1 MMKSEK
7 IILFILKS
15 IIYILVFGAVLTIIG
30 ASTSFEAA
38 ECTFSQF
45 ITYMLASSA
54 SIVLAYFILVVR
66 TYLKNKCI
74 RRIKRRRAV
83 AERGAN

>member
-1 MMKSEK
+1 MKSEK
-7 IILFILKS
+7 IILFILKA
-15 IIYILVFGAVLTIIG
+15 IIYVLVFGAAFLVLG
-30 ASTSFEAA
+30 AVGSYEEAY
-38 ECTFSQF
+38 CTFGQF
-45 ITYMLASSA
+45 ITYMLISSA
-54 SIVLAYFILVVR
+54 SIILAYLILVVR